1 MYSRRP
7 TFVYGFHG
15 TDKTIATEI
24 LLHKAKFIESNNDYD
39 WLGRGVYF
47 WENSVERAKQ
57 YAVESSQRK
66 NSKIQEPFVLGA
78 VLDLGNCLDLLDQK
92 HLDFLQIAYELLVKD
107 FANVGKSLPLNA
119 GFGKNDFD
127 FRNRKLDCAVITFAH
142 EYAKKALGIEFD
154 SVRSAF
160 WEGER
165 LYPNAGFYRHS
176 HVQIAILNPRCIKGV
191 FLPYE

>member
-15 TDKTIATEI
+15 TDKAIAMEI
-24 LLHKAKFIESNNDYD
+24 LLHQSKFIESTNDYD

-47 WENSVERAKQ
+47 WENSVERANQ

-66 NSKIQEPFVLGA
+66 DSKIHEPCVLGA

-92 HLDFLQIAYELLVKD
+92 YLDFLNECYELMVED
-107 FANVGKSLPLNA
+107 FANSGKALPKNSN
-119 GFGKNDFD
+119 FGKKDFD
-127 FRNRKLDCAVITFAH
+127 FKNRKLDCAVITFAH
-142 EYAKKALGIEFD
+142 EYAKTTFGIEFD

-165 LYPNAGFYRHS
+165 LYPNAGFYKQS
-176 HVQIAILNPRCIKGV
+176 HIQIAIVNPRCIKGV
-191 FLPYE
+191 FLPYK